1 MEDWGWL
8 WILAVLLI
16 AAGLIIW
23 AVCALRRKVRAF
35 SRTAFGTASLAKGWA
50 AQQERLSREPKS
62 VSGMTKL
69 YLPQI
74 AEDFPQFQ
82 YEEFRGKAENALRA
96 ALLAISAQDA
106 SGLKGLSDAFQKQVK
121 LRIADAKGRG
131 EREVFED
138 ITIHRTEISRYR
150 KEAGRCIITLQS
162 AVGYRHYVLAG
173 SAVKSG
179 SKERLEQTKYNLDFL
194 YIQDAEQ
201 VKGAEGDKAVGLTC
215 PNCGAP
221 VTALGLKRCEYCG
234 LEVKE
239 VNLYAWELS
248 GFAEAA

>member
-1 MEDWGWL
+1 MDWGWL
-8 WILAVLLI
+8 LAAAVLLA
-16 AAGLIIW
+16 AAGLIVW
-23 AVCALRRKVRAF
+23 AVCAVRRRVRAF
-35 SRTAFGTASLAKGWA
+35 SRTAFGTVSLAKGWA
-50 AQQERLSREPKS
+50 AQQERLSLEPKS

-82 YEEFRGKAENALRA
+82 YEQFRQQAENTLRA
-96 ALLAISAQDA
+96 ALLALSAQEM
-106 SGLKGLSDAFQKQVK
+106 SGLKGRSAALRKQVE
-121 LRIADAKGRG
+121 LRIADTKGRG
-131 EREVFED
+131 EREVFEE

-150 KEAGRCIITLQS
+150 KEAGRCVITLQS
-162 AVGYRHYVLAG
+162 AVGYRHYVLKDG
-173 SAVKSG
+173 MVKAG

-201 VKGAEGDKAVGLTC
+201 VRGAGGDKAVGLTC

-248 GFAEAA
+248 GFTEAM